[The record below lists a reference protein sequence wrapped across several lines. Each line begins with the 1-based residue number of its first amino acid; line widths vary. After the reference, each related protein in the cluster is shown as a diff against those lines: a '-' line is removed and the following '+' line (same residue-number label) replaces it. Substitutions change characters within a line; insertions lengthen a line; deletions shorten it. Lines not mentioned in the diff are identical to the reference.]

1 MNKSESNRE
10 LARVAELKQGA
21 EAVEFIL
28 AGLLK
33 DLTAWAAPGLNLWLN
48 GAVGDAGPLMEIAGP
63 APPTARLCAAA
74 RPVRDDQVVV
84 QLEKQLAVCAALIPL
99 GGARGSM
106 KRQPDQGPLINGGT
120 RDPLHMRINNSASLI
135 SPF

>member
-28 AGLLK
+28 AALLK

-63 APPTARLCAAA
+63 GPADCAVVRCNAA
-74 RPVRDDQVVV
+74 RPRRSGCSSTGETIGR
-84 QLEKQLAVCAALIPL
+84 LRRANPSRRCAGFNEKE
-99 GGARGSM
+99 
-106 KRQPDQGPLINGGT
+106 D
-120 RDPLHMRINNSASLI
+120 
-135 SPF
+135 

>member
-33 DLTAWAAPGLNLWLN
+33 DLTAPGLNLWLN
-48 GAVGDAGPLMEIAGP
+48 GAVGDAGPLMAIAGP
-63 APPTARLCAAA
+63 APPTARLCAAT

-99 GGARGSM
+99 GGAQGSK
-106 KRQPDQGPLINGGT
+106 KRKPDQGPLINGGT

-135 SPF
+135 SPL